1 MRHNGP
7 VTAFADRHI
16 GPDETGIDTMLAA
29 VGYPSLAA
37 LVEAAVPASIRQD
50 DVLVLP
56 PARDEHETLGA
67 LQGFAQRNR
76 VQISM
81 IGQGYYDTV
90 TPMVIRRN
98 VLENP
103 AWYTAY
109 TPYQAEIS
117 QGRLEAMLNFQTM
130 VSDLTALPVAGASLL
145 DEATAVGEAVLLM
158 RRAVADKEGG
168 VVILDAECHPQ
179 TDRGRRRSGR
189 RDRLAFACGSARR
202 RLASARRPCWPWS
215 FSSQAA
221 RGWSAK
227 SADSSMLRTPSERW

>member
-16 GPDETGIDTMLAA
+16 GPDETGIETMLAA

-56 PARDEHETLGA
+56 PARDEQETLSA
-67 LQGFAQRNR
+67 LQSFAQRNR
-76 VQISM
+76 VQVSM

-103 AWYTAY
+103 A
-109 TPYQAEIS
+109 
-117 QGRLEAMLNFQTM
+117 
-130 VSDLTALPVAGASLL
+130 
-145 DEATAVGEAVLLM
+145 
-158 RRAVADKEGG
+158 
-168 VVILDAECHPQ
+168 
-179 TDRGRRRSGR
+179 
-189 RDRLAFACGSARR
+189 
-202 RLASARRPCWPWS
+202 
-215 FSSQAA
+215 
-221 RGWSAK
+221 
-227 SADSSMLRTPSERW
+227 

>member
-29 VGYPSLAA
+29 VGYPSL
-37 LVEAAVPASIRQD
+37 

-56 PARDEHETLGA
+56 PARGEAETLSA

-76 VQISM
+76 VQVSM
-81 IGQGYYDTV
+81 IGQGYYATV

-130 VSDLTALPVAGASLL
+130 VADLT
-145 DEATAVGEAVLLM
+145 
-158 RRAVADKEGG
+158 
-168 VVILDAECHPQ
+168 
-179 TDRGRRRSGR
+179 
-189 RDRLAFACGSARR
+189 
-202 RLASARRPCWPWS
+202 
-215 FSSQAA
+215 
-221 RGWSAK
+221 
-227 SADSSMLRTPSERW
+227 